1 VLEDEVG
8 RIIGTALAGVAF
20 LVAPALLSGDAQA
33 ESQRYA
39 WCVFY
44 DPSTYNCGFTTYQQC
59 METARGSGGICRPNS
74 FEAPRPQQK
83 RQPRPN

>member
-1 VLEDEVG
+1 MK
-8 RIIGTALAGVAF
+8 RTIGIALAGVSF
-20 LVAPALLSGDAQA
+20 LASLALPSGDARA
-33 ESQRYA
+33 ESKPYYA

>member
-1 VLEDEVG
+1 M
-8 RIIGTALAGVAF
+8 RPTIGTTLAGVSF
-20 LVAPALLSGDAQA
+20 LASLTMSGGARA